1 MAFYVIAASGRT
13 GAGLVLESRPV
24 FKGAQFM
31 KRIPGKLV
39 LILAIFVFCGAAYGG
54 PPTPK
59 EIAAEGIVP
68 SDWGVLKFVLP
79 GPQSNQTQLL
89 FEDRNGTIRIVTLT
103 KKLSGRDE
111 WAVILENVP
120 VIKRR

>member
-1 MAFYVIAASGRT
+1 
-13 GAGLVLESRPV
+13 
-24 FKGAQFM
+24 M
-31 KRIPGKLV
+31 KRILGKLV
-39 LILAIFVFCGAAYGG
+39 LILSIFVFCGAAYGG
-54 PPTPK
+54 LPVPK

-68 SDWGVLKFVLP
+68 AEWGVLKFVLP